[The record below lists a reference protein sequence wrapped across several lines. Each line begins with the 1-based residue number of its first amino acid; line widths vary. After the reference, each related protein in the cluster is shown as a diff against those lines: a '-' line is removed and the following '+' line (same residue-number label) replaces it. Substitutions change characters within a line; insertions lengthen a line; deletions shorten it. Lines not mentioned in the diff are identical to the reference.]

1 MKRLTVALAVACLT
15 LWVGPIFA
23 QDDPPP
29 VDIYTTSM
37 SDYINKADC
46 NMTMKLYS
54 GAYCEA
60 LEDEADRLVHIAIK
74 MTKPSK
80 DLPAIIRKAH
90 AAMKVYAEAMS
101 GACED
106 VQWWDF
112 DNKEMM
118 WGTGYG
124 YTTMSVQATI
134 YWRHI
139 VAYQEF
145 IQAVEGPE
153 LDVTSPLN
161 TDKIG
166 GVAPMMVHQLVNR
179 PKYSKTTQ
187 KRIKNHK
194 RLHGQI
200 D

>member
-1 MKRLTVALAVACLT
+1 MKRLTVALALACLA
-15 LWVGPIFA
+15 LWVCPIFA
-23 QDDPPP
+23 QDDAPP
-29 VDIYTTSM
+29 VDIYSTTM
-37 SDYINKADC
+37 RDYVNKADC

-54 GAYCEA
+54 STYCDA
-60 LEDEADRLVHIAIK
+60 LEKEADRLVLMVIDR
-74 MTKPSK
+74 TKPSK
-80 DLPAIIRKAH
+80 DLPGNIRKAH
-90 AAMKVYAEAMS
+90 VAMKAYADAMA

-112 DNKEMM
+112 ESKEMM

-124 YTTMSVQATI
+124 YTTMGVQAAI

-145 IQAVEGPE
+145 IQAVEYPG

-161 TDKIG
+161 TQKIG
-166 GVAPMMVHQLVNR
+166 GIAAMMVHQLVNK

-187 KRIKNHK
+187 KRVENHK
-194 RLHGQI
+194 RLHCKI